1 MDNKGKIERYL
12 DVVYPLIV
20 LLCLISFTTVLTALM
35 GFGLYSA
42 AIELGTQLS
51 HTDLLLICFAL
62 VSIISSYIG
71 FNIKKFI

>member
-1 MDNKGKIERYL
+1 MGNKGKIEKYL

-20 LLCLISFTTVLTALM
+20 FLCLISFTVTLTALM

-51 HTDLLLICFAL
+51 HTDLLLICFAF
-62 VSIISSYIG
+62 VSTISSCIG
-71 FNIKKFI
+71 FNMKKSI